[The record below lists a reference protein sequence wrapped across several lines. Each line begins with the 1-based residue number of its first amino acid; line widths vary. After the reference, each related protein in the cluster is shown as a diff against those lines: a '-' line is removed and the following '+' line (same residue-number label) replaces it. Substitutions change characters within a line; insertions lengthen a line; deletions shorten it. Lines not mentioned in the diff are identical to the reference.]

1 MIDVSI
7 GETLQYK
14 YQPSIRAHRKQN
26 EAAVGTTHS
35 KFLLAPKKI
44 KTRISQGE
52 SRMKEMSAF
61 LIETAKREDLA
72 SLDNEDEED
81 ELAGAMGRLVEEEST
96 RSPRA
101 LVGSFSLGVEEVDE
115 EDVARE
121 GAEPDE
127 PEEKEN

>member
-1 MIDVSI
+1 
-7 GETLQYK
+7 
-14 YQPSIRAHRKQN
+14 
-26 EAAVGTTHS
+26 
-35 KFLLAPKKI
+35 
-44 KTRISQGE
+44 
-52 SRMKEMSAF
+52 MKEMSAF

-72 SLDNEDEED
+72 SLDNEDEEED
-81 ELAGAMGRLVEEEST
+81 ELAGAMGRLVEGEST

>member
-1 MIDVSI
+1 
-7 GETLQYK
+7 
-14 YQPSIRAHRKQN
+14 
-26 EAAVGTTHS
+26 
-35 KFLLAPKKI
+35 
-44 KTRISQGE
+44 
-52 SRMKEMSAF
+52 MKEMSAF
-61 LIETAKREDLA
+61 LAKREDLA